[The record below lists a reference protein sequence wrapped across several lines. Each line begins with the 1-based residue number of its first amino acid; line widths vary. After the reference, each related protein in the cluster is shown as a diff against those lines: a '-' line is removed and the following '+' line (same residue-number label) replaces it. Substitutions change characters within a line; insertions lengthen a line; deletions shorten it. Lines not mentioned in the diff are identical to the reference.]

1 MRQERPSLHGR
12 QGLQTFPELPNFLM
26 TMIPNYIRYWGG
38 VRDEDVKQRWS
49 SAVLGDIRHQ
59 QRTHHDADLVCQSV
73 ATVNSET
80 EGRAR
85 PGRQLFFFSKRR
97 RE

>member
-26 TMIPNYIRYWGG
+26 TMIPNYIRYWGR
-38 VRDEDVKQRWS
+38 VRDEDDKQRWC
-49 SAVLGDIRHQ
+49 SAALGDVRHQ
-59 QRTHHDADLVCQSV
+59 QRTHYDADLARQSV
-73 ATVNSET
+73 AIVNLET
-80 EGRAR
+80 EEGQGRA
-85 PGRQLFFFSKRR
+85 GNCFFFSKGR

>member
-12 QGLQTFPELPNFLM
+12 QGLQTFPELPKFLM
-26 TMIPNYIRYWGG
+26 TMIPNYIRYWGR
-38 VRDEDVKQRWS
+38 VRDEDDNQRWS

-59 QRTHHDADLVCQSV
+59 QRTHHDADLARQSV

-80 EGRAR
+80 EEEQGLA
-85 PGRQLFFFSKRR
+85 GNCLF
-97 RE
+97 